1 MRQQTASDLS
11 SCKVRVES
19 VFIAYLPQ
27 KAKHRGYA
35 LIWTLFWKWPKLKDF
50 ITVNVRN
57 AHLSILSE
65 RLTKNNNWKTS
76 MGIFSDCLKIAVT
89 SSVALTAG
97 LFCKYIGA
105 PAPYLM
111 GSLFGVWVIGGVL
124 PIMQPYLG
132 IARWFHIPVVM
143 GLSTM
148 IGASFYPELI
158 TRIES
163 WAVTLCLMLIT
174 TAIATLAGM
183 VWLVRIRH
191 YPITEA
197 FLGSVPG
204 GQAEIVMIAREH
216 TDKDYVV
223 ALFHLVRV
231 VLVFCSTPLLLA
243 ATQGQLAI
251 TQSYI
256 VLQQMP
262 SLLSLPFSVLLKF
275 LLTAIAGYVIAR
287 LLRLPMPHLLGPL
300 CLSLVLHIT
309 GALETPRI
317 SEFVILAQ
325 VAIGGAIG
333 ARLAKVPFREL
344 FVYIADAFVSAI
356 ILLAVYAVVTLL
368 LNALFGLDLLK
379 LWLAFVPGGLYEV
392 TLLAL
397 LFGFDVAFVA
407 VHHTIRILFIIL
419 SLPVVITTL
428 KQLMRPRS

>member
-1 MRQQTASDLS
+1 M
-11 SCKVRVES
+11 
-19 VFIAYLPQ
+19 I
-27 KAKHRGYA
+27 
-35 LIWTLFWKWPKLKDF
+35 
-50 ITVNVRN
+50 
-57 AHLSILSE
+57 
-65 RLTKNNNWKTS
+65 
-76 MGIFSDCLKIAVT
+76 SDCLKIVVT

-97 LFCKYIGA
+97 LLGESIGA

-111 GSLFGVWVIGGVL
+111 GSLFGVWVVGGVL
-124 PIMQPYLG
+124 PIMQRYLG

-143 GLSTM
+143 GLSTL
-148 IGASFYPELI
+148 IGTSFNPELV
-158 TRIES
+158 TRIDG
-163 WAVTLCLMLIT
+163 WAITLCVMLIT
-174 TAIATLAGM
+174 TAIATMVGM
-183 VWLVRIRH
+183 IWLVRFRR
-191 YPITEA
+191 YPVTEA

-216 TDKDYVV
+216 TNKDYVV

-243 ATQGQLAI
+243 ATQGQLAV
-251 TQSYI
+251 THSNV
-256 VLQQMP
+256 VLHQMT
-262 SLLSLPFSVLLKF
+262 SLLSLPVSVLLMF
-275 LLTAIAGYVIAR
+275 ALTAFGGYLFAR

-309 GALETPRI
+309 GVLDIPRI

-344 FVYIADAFVSAI
+344 FVYIVDAVVTAV
-356 ILLAVYAVVTLL
+356 ILLAVYAFVTLL
-368 LNALFGLDLLK
+368 LNAVFGFDLLK

-407 VHHTIRILFIIL
+407 VHHTIRIMFIIL
-419 SLPVVITTL
+419 SLPLVISTL
-428 KQLMRPRS
+428 KQLMRPKG